1 MQDDFGK
8 TQDLVAGIHT
18 GQTILSSVPSCTVK
32 KRLRSQMGQVEG
44 FWSLE
49 YPISQ
54 RSGPF
59 PYRFVVGGFGG
70 VVTGDIDSSVLEY
83 CA

>member
-18 GQTILSSVPSCTVK
+18 GQTILSSAPSCTVEK
-32 KRLRSQMGQVEG
+32 KWLRSQMGQVEG

-49 YPISQ
+49 YPVFQ

-59 PYRFVVGGFGG
+59 PYNTGLLWADLVVWWLG
-70 VVTGDIDSSVLEY
+70 I
-83 CA
+83 